1 MTLPLTLSV
10 SHSNWRLFMVRKHD
24 QRFLTFQQKV
34 FARDQYRCQFCGFA
48 AKQWM
53 DVVNRDGNFHRNPLD
68 NLVTACCLCTQC
80 FFMESV
86 GRDEF
91 GGGVLIACPDMT
103 QAELNALCH
112 VLFTAMVSGGR
123 LATQARTVYRGLRLR
138 AQQVEKMLGEG
149 LSQPALLGR
158 LLVDHSGAEAADFQ
172 QQLQQGLRLLP
183 DLQRFAQPVK
193 DWIAES
199 LQLN

>member
-1 MTLPLTLSV
+1 
-10 SHSNWRLFMVRKHD
+10 MVRKHD

-34 FARDQYRCQFCGFA
+34 MERDEHRCQFCGFV

-53 DVVNRDGNFHRNPLD
+53 DVVNRDGDFHRNPLD

-91 GGGVLIACPDMT
+91 GGGVLITCPEMS
-103 QAELNALCH
+103 QAELNAFCH
-112 VLFTAMVSGGR
+112 VLFTAMVSGSR

-138 AQQVEKMLGEG
+138 AQQVEKLLGEG

-158 LLVDHSGAEAADFQ
+158 LLVDHSGEEAATLQ
-172 QQLQQGLRLLP
+172 RQLQAGIRLLP
-183 DLQRFAQPVK
+183 DLQRFAQPVT
-193 DWIAES
+193 DWIADA